1 METKEMDEIDIE
13 LEEMKRLAEET
24 EYDHDFSI
32 CECGD
37 PITPVG
43 IPDRGGDKEVLDE
56 YAHIRGRFFQRTSTL
71 NRDGTCDN
79 PRPKRL
85 ARK

>member
-1 METKEMDEIDIE
+1 MDVVDIE
-13 LEEMKRLAEET
+13 FERMRKLADEAEF
-24 EYDHDFSI
+24 EHDFSV

-37 PITPVG
+37 KITPVG
-43 IPDRGGDKEVLDE
+43 IPDQGGEKEALDE
-56 YAHIRGRFFQRTSTL
+56 YAHVRGKFFQRTSTL

-85 ARK
+85 GTK